1 MALAV
6 HLLEY
11 NRYYQ
16 LLNMGTEGFFAPFSG

>member
-1 MALAV
+1 V